1 MAPMPT
7 LRLSTASLLR
17 YAGLFTWA
25 CVGLP
30 LLFVIDELPGRNDYV
45 YWWASYLAFGLA
57 YWLVSRQLV
66 RSRASVMSLALLVV
80 MSVTPATISHY
91 SESGL
96 GGALLLV
103 SAGVLPWLISPS
115 LGLGWLIAQNLIL
128 VPVFAIRDD
137 FTMLQAFLQV
147 GLFFGYSSFTFVT
160 SLVAKRQA
168 EARDEQRRLIAE
180 LRATR
185 ALLAESSRAN
195 ERVRISR
202 ELHDL
207 LGHHLTALSLNLEVA
222 AHRTDGDAR
231 AHVRQAQSLTRLLLS
246 DVREVVSELRKDAAI
261 DLSGALEKLVEG
273 VPGLHVHL
281 DLPPRFEVE
290 DAERAQVLL
299 RVAQEILTNTVRHGK
314 ADNLWLR
321 FTRDA
326 DGHVE
331 VDARDDGVGCD
342 LARAGNGLT
351 GMAERLGRFGGSL
364 RFDSAVGQ
372 GFRLRASLPAG
383 TVAP

>member
-1 MAPMPT
+1 MPT
-7 LRLSTASLLR
+7 LRLNSAALLR

-30 LLFVIDELPGRNDYV
+30 LFFPGEDLLGSSDYLA
-45 YWWASYLAFGLA
+45 WWISYLAFGLA
-57 YWLVSRQLV
+57 YWLVSGQL
-66 RSRASVMSLALLVV
+66 SRPRAGLPRLLLLAV
-80 MSVTPATISHY
+80 MSVALAAISHY
-91 SESGL
+91 SQSGL

-103 SAGVLPWLISPS
+103 SAGVLPWLLSPT
-115 LGLGWLIAQNLIL
+115 LGLVWLIGQNLAL
-128 VPVFAIRDD
+128 VPVFAVLEE
-137 FTMLQAFLQV
+137 FTLLDAFLHV
-147 GLFFGYSSFTFVT
+147 FLFFGYSSFTFVT
-160 SLVAKRQA
+160 STVARRQS

-261 DLSGALEKLVEG
+261 DLSGALERLVEG
-273 VPGLHVHL
+273 VPGLRVHL
-281 DLPPRFEVE
+281 DLPDRFVVD

-314 ADNLWLR
+314 ADNLWL
-321 FTRDA
+321 TMVRDV
-326 DGHVE
+326 DGQVRIE
-331 VDARDDGVGCD
+331 AVDDGVGCD
-342 LARAGNGLT
+342 EAKAGNGLT
-351 GMAERLGRFGGSL
+351 GMAERLGRYGGRLS
-364 RFDSAVGQ
+364 FESAPGR
-372 GFRLRASLPAG
+372 GFRLHALLPMDVAG
-383 TVAP
+383 V

>member
-1 MAPMPT
+1 
-7 LRLSTASLLR
+7 
-17 YAGLFTWA
+17 
-25 CVGLP
+25 
-30 LLFVIDELPGRNDYV
+30 
-45 YWWASYLAFGLA
+45 
-57 YWLVSRQLV
+57 
-66 RSRASVMSLALLVV
+66 V

-246 DVREVVSELRKDAAI
+246 DVREVVGELRKDAAI